1 MSKID
6 TIGGLG
12 LGREMNISRSESELQ
27 QAKSLASKD
36 VSSAAEVD
44 KAATGF
50 EALLLHQMIKSM
62 WSTVERTGLMGEDNH
77 QSQIYQD
84 MLNQAIADSIAEG
97 KGIGVKDFL
106 KKELSKSTEG
116 AS

>member
-6 TIGGLG
+6 TLGGLG
-12 LGREMNISRSESELQ
+12 GAREMGISRQENQLQ
-27 QAKSLASKD
+27 RAKSLASKE
-36 VSSAAEVD
+36 VSTDADID
-44 KAATGF
+44 KAAEGF

-62 WSTVERTGLMGEDNH
+62 WSTVEKNGLMGEDSH

>member
-1 MSKID
+1 M
-6 TIGGLG
+6 GY
-12 LGREMNISRSESELQ
+12 GREMSISRSESQVQ
-27 QAKSLASKD
+27 QAKSLASKEN
-36 VSSAAEVD
+36 SSDAEVD
-44 KAATGF
+44 KAASGF

-62 WSTVERTGLMGEDNH
+62 WSTVERNGLMGEDSH